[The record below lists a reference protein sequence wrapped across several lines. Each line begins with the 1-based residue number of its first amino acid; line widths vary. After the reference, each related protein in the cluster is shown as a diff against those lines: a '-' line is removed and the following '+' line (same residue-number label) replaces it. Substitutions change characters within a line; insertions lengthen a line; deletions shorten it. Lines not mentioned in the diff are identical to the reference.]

1 MFDILVY
8 VFENYLPDACPE
20 PGALARKLS
29 AAGFEEDA
37 ISQALQWLAG
47 LEQVQDEAQFHL
59 LPRAGTHRLYD
70 EVEMARLP
78 ADCRGYLSFVE
89 QAGAIDAAT
98 REMIVE
104 RAMAVDNPDNA
115 VVSLAKFKVIV
126 LMVMWRRQLSLD
138 NLVFENL
145 LEEDDEDSPPLMH

>member
-1 MFDILVY
+1 
-8 VFENYLPDACPE
+8 
-20 PGALARKLS
+20 
-29 AAGFEEDA
+29 
-37 ISQALQWLAG
+37 
-47 LEQVQDEAQFHL
+47 
-59 LPRAGTHRLYD
+59 
-70 EVEMARLP
+70 
-78 ADCRGYLSFVE
+78 
-89 QAGAIDAAT
+89 
-98 REMIVE
+98 MIVE